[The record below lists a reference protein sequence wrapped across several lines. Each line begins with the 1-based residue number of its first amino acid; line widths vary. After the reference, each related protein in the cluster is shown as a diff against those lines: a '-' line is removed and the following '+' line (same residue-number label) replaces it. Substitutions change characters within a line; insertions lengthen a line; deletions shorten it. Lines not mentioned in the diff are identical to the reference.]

1 MIRRYK
7 EFYIALVISVA
18 LVLIGFVALVFKDAF
33 SAVVFLV
40 ISVVIILLFSIITYK
55 RIKEIRLLSE
65 YLSRIND
72 GEFDLDIQDN
82 KEGELS
88 ILKNNIYKVVVK
100 LRSQS
105 ELLLKDKTYLAD
117 SLADIS
123 HQLKTPITSMT
134 MMTDLLKQE
143 TDEDKK
149 KEFIEV
155 IESQLL
161 RMNWL
166 MVTLLKISKID
177 AGSVEFKK
185 EKTKIKTVIDKSLKQ
200 FLVNAEV
207 RNIEIE
213 TNCSDDVFAVIDEN
227 WFVEAISNIIK
238 NCLEHTDNGGK
249 LVVTANNTAIYTKI
263 IIKDNGYG
271 IDKEDLPHIFERFY
285 QGKNHSESSIG
296 IGLALSKAIFNRSS
310 ATVNVKSELNVGTEF
325 EIKIYKTII

>member
-7 EFYIALVISVA
+7 DYFIVLSISIVLTVA
-18 LVLIGFVALVFKDAF
+18 GFIVFAF
-33 SAVVFLV
+33 SNIKLAILF
-40 ISVVIILLFSIITYK
+40 LLFAVAIIAFFSFITYK
-55 RIKEIRLLSE
+55 RINEIRQLSE
-65 YLSRIND
+65 YLARIND

-123 HQLKTPITSMT
+123 HQLKTPITSIT

-149 KEFIEV
+149 EEFIEV
-155 IESQLL
+155 IDSQLL

-166 MVTLLKISKID
+166 IVTLLKLSKID
-177 AGSVEFKK
+177 SGAIEFKK
-185 EKTKIKTVIDKSLKQ
+185 EKTSLKTVIDKSLKQ

-207 RNIEIE
+207 RNIEIK
-213 TNCSDDVFAVIDEN
+213 TNCTDDIYAKIDQN

-238 NCLEHTDNGGK
+238 NCMEHTENGGK
-249 LVVTANNTAIYTKI
+249 LEINVSETPIYTTI
-263 IIKDNGYG
+263 TIKDNGCG
-271 IDKEDLPHIFERFY
+271 IDEEDLPHIFERFY

-310 ATVNVKSELNVGTEF
+310 AAVEVKSEIGVGTQF
-325 EIKIYKTII
+325 DIKVYKTII

>member
-7 EFYIALVISVA
+7 EYFVILVISI
-18 LVLIGFVALVFKDAF
+18 VLTVVGFVIFAF
-33 SAVVFLV
+33 SNIKLAFLFLFFAFA
-40 ISVVIILLFSIITYK
+40 IIALFSFITYQ
-55 RIKEIRLLSE
+55 RINEIRQLSE
-65 YLSRIND
+65 YLARIND

-149 KEFIEV
+149 QEFIEV
-155 IESQLL
+155 IDSQLL

-166 MVTLLKISKID
+166 IVTLLKLSKID
-177 AGSVEFKK
+177 SGVIEFKK
-185 EKTKIKTVIDKSLKQ
+185 EKTNIKTVIDKSLKQ

-207 RNIEIE
+207 RNIEIK
-213 TNCSDDVFAVIDEN
+213 TNCKDDVYAKIDQN
-227 WFVEAISNIIK
+227 WFVEAISNIVK
-238 NCLEHTDNGGK
+238 NCMEHTEMVEN
-249 LVVTANNTAIYTKI
+249 
-263 IIKDNGYG
+263 
-271 IDKEDLPHIFERFY
+271 
-285 QGKNHSESSIG
+285 
-296 IGLALSKAIFNRSS
+296 
-310 ATVNVKSELNVGTEF
+310 
-325 EIKIYKTII
+325 

>member
-7 EFYIALVISVA
+7 DYYIVLAISAVLVF
-18 LVLIGFVALVFKDAF
+18 IGFFMLSYKSMT
-33 SAVVFLV
+33 SACIFLA
-40 ISVVIILLFSIITYK
+40 ISILIIVLFSVITYK

-65 YLSRIND
+65 YLSCIND

-134 MMTDLLKQE
+134 MMTDLLRQE
-143 TDEDKK
+143 TDENKK
-149 KEFIEV
+149 QEFIEV
-155 IESQLL
+155 INSQLV

-166 MVTLLKISKID
+166 IVTLLKLSKID
-177 AGSVEFKK
+177 SGVIEFKK
-185 EKTKIKTVIDKSLKQ
+185 EKTNIKNLLDKSVKQ
-200 FLVNAEV
+200 FLANAEV
-207 RNIEIE
+207 RDIEIE
-213 TNCSDDVFAVIDEN
+213 TNCEDNVFAMIDEN
-227 WFVEAISNIIK
+227 WFAEAISNIIK
-238 NCLEHTDNGGK
+238 NCLEHTSNGGK
-249 LVVTANNTAIYTKI
+249 LIVSAAESAIYTKI
-263 IIKDNGYG
+263 VIQDNGCG

-296 IGLALSKAIFNRSS
+296 IGLALSKSIFNRSG
-310 ATVNVKSELNVGTEF
+310 ATVDVKSELNVGTQF